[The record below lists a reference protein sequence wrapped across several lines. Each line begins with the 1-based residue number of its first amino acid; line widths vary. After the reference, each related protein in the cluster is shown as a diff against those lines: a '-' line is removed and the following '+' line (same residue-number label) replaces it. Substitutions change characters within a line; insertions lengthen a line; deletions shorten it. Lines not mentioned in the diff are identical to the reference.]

1 MEDVVLADEAESDEN
16 ELDLDKRD
24 TITSF
29 LAKKVIFFFF
39 FGVYAQNRLQ
49 SLNGEPDILQVE
61 ELIKSAEAEWSE
73 LHADDGE
80 KMMLPLIRLR
90 VGGLNTVS
98 TTFRC

>member
-1 MEDVVLADEAESDEN
+1 MKDVVLADEAELDEN

-29 LAKKVIFFFF
+29 LAKEVIFFFRCLC
-39 FGVYAQNRLQ
+39 A
-49 SLNGEPDILQVE
+49 EPYTITERGDGILQVE

-98 TTFRC
+98 TTLRC